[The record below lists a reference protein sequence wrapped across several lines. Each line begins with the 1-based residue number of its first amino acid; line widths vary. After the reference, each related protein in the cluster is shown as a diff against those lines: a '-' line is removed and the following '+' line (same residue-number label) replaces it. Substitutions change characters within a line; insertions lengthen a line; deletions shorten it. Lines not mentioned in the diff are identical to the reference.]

1 MSFLHWRH
9 RPRHNT
15 LPGTSIDGYCCH
27 KVCRTVII
35 PPLTSSMVDVSDKR
49 KFTTSSPQWYSAN
62 KIESGDDKPRS
73 RLVQLFQKSKA
84 LVVFYKDGLKQL
96 WANHKQA
103 KALKLRV
110 QQEGHVLTRS
120 EYQLVY
126 INNEIV
132 GVWIR
137 DLMTIRSG
145 EPKKISSS
153 RFLLA

>member
-1 MSFLHWRH
+1 
-9 RPRHNT
+9 
-15 LPGTSIDGYCCH
+15 
-27 KVCRTVII
+27 
-35 PPLTSSMVDVSDKR
+35 MVDVSDKR

-126 INNEIV
+126 IYKQRN
-132 GVWIR
+132 
-137 DLMTIRSG
+137 SG
-145 EPKKISSS
+145 CVDQ
-153 RFLLA
+153 RFNDD